1 MSDMRDVWVTFR
13 RVVVKDRGG
22 LGRQGFGEDRLLVAV
37 REQRRAEGR
46 IGLQVTLLQHRPHMR
61 SPERIWFW
69 RGCWGWCCCRLPRQ
83 PNAQPR
89 IGTRRMLSRSI
100 SNKKMLGNVYLQ

>member
-1 MSDMRDVWVTFR
+1 MWWVTFR

-46 IGLQVTLLQHRPHMR
+46 IGLQLTLLQHRPHMR
-61 SPERIWFW
+61 DHSSAFGSGEGAGDGVAAAYRVSRMPSPE
-69 RGCWGWCCCRLPRQ
+69 
-83 PNAQPR
+83 
-89 IGTRRMLSRSI
+89 
-100 SNKKMLGNVYLQ
+100 